1 MITSP
6 KKPAQFVQHK
16 ISLPIIEPKD
26 PRSLS
31 EWAALYMMVQV
42 MGGSKNTALA
52 KQGDLE
58 KFLSFFQSNVGTDQ
72 VAIWTPSITK
82 AFQTQLLTN
91 YKATSI
97 NRIMATLGHFAKW
110 LHERNPLPVGDP
122 FQGVSTIR
130 TDQPNWNG
138 LSERQIMLMKSAC
151 DIRLK
156 VCTRKNQNP
165 QLEAAVFYVLLH
177 TGLRESELVALNLGQ
192 YHHKGFHQVKRKGN
206 MVTRKVSVP
215 GQAREYLDA
224 YLEKRLADGNEL
236 LPEAP
241 LFVGRYGQR
250 ITRYDV
256 YQIVKR
262 INNQAC
268 SQLTAEDR
276 FQVSPHSL
284 RHTFLKRIADKEG
297 IHIAQEM
304 SGNVSI
310 KEIFRY
316 TKPSSEE
323 IEIITEDLY

>member
-1 MITSP
+1 MTTSS
-6 KKPAQFVQHK
+6 KKLTQFVQHK

-26 PRSLS
+26 LRSLS

-52 KQGDLE
+52 KQADLE
-58 KFLSFFQSNVGTDQ
+58 KFLNFFQSNVGTDQ

-110 LHERNPLPVGDP
+110 LHERNPLPAGDP

-130 TDQPNWNG
+130 TDQPDWHG

-151 DIRLK
+151 DVRLK

-165 QLEAAVFYVLLH
+165 QLEAAVFYVLLY
-177 TGLRESELVALNLGQ
+177 TGLRESELVALNIDQ
-192 YHHKGFHQVKRKGN
+192 YHHKGFHQVKRKGS

-215 GQAREYLDA
+215 GQAREYLDV
-224 YLEKRLADGNEL
+224 YLEKRREDENEFS
-236 LPEAP
+236 PEAP
-241 LFVGRYGQR
+241 LFVGRYDRR

-268 SQLTAEDR
+268 AQL
-276 FQVSPHSL
+276 
-284 RHTFLKRIADKEG
+284 
-297 IHIAQEM
+297 
-304 SGNVSI
+304 
-310 KEIFRY
+310 
-316 TKPSSEE
+316 SEE
-323 IEIITEDLY
+323 GRETISESVSKS

>member
-1 MITSP
+1 MTTSS
-6 KKPAQFVQHK
+6 KKLTQFVQHK
-16 ISLPIIEPKD
+16 ISLPIMEPKD
-26 PRSLS
+26 PQSLS

-52 KQGDLE
+52 KQADLE
-58 KFLSFFQSNVGTDQ
+58 KFLGFFQSNVGNDQ

-110 LHERNPLPVGDP
+110 LHERNPLPAGDP

-130 TDQPNWNG
+130 TDQPDWNG

-151 DIRLK
+151 DVRLK
-156 VCTRKNQNP
+156 ICTQKNQNP

-177 TGLRESELVALNLGQ
+177 TGLRESELVALNIDQ

-215 GQAREYLDA
+215 GQAREYLDS
-224 YLEKRLADGNEL
+224 YLEKRRAGENSL
-236 LPEAP
+236 LPEDP
-241 LFVGRYGQR
+241 LFIGRYGQR

-268 SQLTAEDR
+268 AQLTTEDR

-297 IHIAQEM
+297 VHVAQEM

-316 TKPSSEE
+316 TKPSFKEMES
-323 IEIITEDLY
+323 IAEDLY